1 MGDIV
6 RFLARRLIFSIVVL
20 WFVATIVFFMYFV
33 APNDVA
39 RTLAGRQASAATV
52 AAIRHNL
59 GLDRPLLVQ
68 YWSFLGRAAHGNLG
82 FSYLNSRSVLSLVG
96 QRAGVTVSL
105 VVGGAVI
112 WLVIGVGAGMLG
124 ATRPR
129 SVIDRATTGIALLFY
144 SMPTFLLGEFLLL
157 VLFFRLHLIGVDW
170 FPGAGY
176 VPLATDPLQWAL
188 HLVLPWLTIALIT
201 AATYARLTRSSMLD
215 VMGEDYIRTAR
226 AKGISRPRILFRHV
240 LRSAITP
247 VVTQFGIDVGTM
259 LGGVVVT
266 ENVFGL
272 PGMGQLIVSS
282 ITRQDLPTIIGL
294 VLLASAFVI
303 VANIIVDIVYVFLDP
318 RVRLN

>member
-1 MGDIV
+1 VGDIV

-96 QRAGVTVSL
+96 Q
-105 VVGGAVI
+105 
-112 WLVIGVGAGMLG
+112 
-124 ATRPR
+124 R